1 MIKRVL
7 ILLAVL
13 LPFIAK
19 SQMGVGEWKLY
30 TTFANSVTKML
41 ETPDKLYYLSE
52 NCLFSFDKETEESY
66 CYASI
71 NKLNDNIISGI
82 YYNQENTIRLSSALP
97 HPRSSLA
104 NLPVP

>member
-41 ETPDKLYYLSE
+41 ETPDKLY
-52 NCLFSFDKETEESY
+52 
-66 CYASI
+66 
-71 NKLNDNIISGI
+71 
-82 YYNQENTIRLSSALP
+82 
-97 HPRSSLA
+97 
-104 NLPVP
+104 